1 MVELHNQV
9 PLTQVEV
16 AEALQQQEQMQR
28 QELVV
33 QEQRLL

>member
-16 AEALQQQEQMQR
+16 AEVLQQQEQMQR